1 MVPYLFFI
9 FVFVLKFI
17 PESPWNTE
25 IFNDNI
31 TFCDGL
37 RKFDQVAKTIDFGEG
52 IQIFLSLQRVQIEQR
67 QVPFGSQC
75 CHGIAV
81 GGGPIE
87 KGIVQEVK
95 RSAQDF
101 FINKER

>member
-1 MVPYLFFI
+1 MI
-9 FVFVLKFI
+9 ISHFVTGSENLTKWPKPLI
-17 PESPWNTE
+17 
-25 IFNDNI
+25 
-31 TFCDGL
+31 L
-37 RKFDQVAKTIDFGEG
+37 GEG

-87 KGIVQEVK
+87 KGIAQEVK
-95 RSAQDF
+95 RSVQDF